1 MDRLVLGISAK
12 YHPMANKEAKGE
24 IKKIDR

>member
-12 YHPMANKEAKGE
+12 FYPMAHKEAKGE
-24 IKKIDR
+24 IKQIDR